1 MNGYMFTLHENK
13 NAGVQGGGVGVGSGA
28 TRNKE
33 IIAGASLGDTLG
45 VEDGVEL
52 GSALGMTLGS
62 VLGMALGSALGIK
75 DVVAEG
81 ASLGDKLGLEDG
93 AELGSELGM
102 ALGSELGCLEE
113 PLPLPLVFFVDPF
126 PDLLFALPLVF
137 FADPFP
143 DALPAWSIV
152 VVSEGDTEL
161 LLRLRCEML
170 TPKAAPTTTKARIV
184 RTSPRIFHLDDG
196 FVAWGTSSSPLS
208 QPVSL

>member
-1 MNGYMFTLHENK
+1 
-13 NAGVQGGGVGVGSGA
+13 
-28 TRNKE
+28 
-33 IIAGASLGDTLG
+33 
-45 VEDGVEL
+45 
-52 GSALGMTLGS
+52 

-81 ASLGDKLGLEDG
+81 ASLGDKLGLKDG
-93 AELGSELGM
+93 ADLGSELGM
-102 ALGSELGCLEE
+102 ALGLEDGPELGSELSMALGSKLGCLEE
-113 PLPLPLVFFVDPF
+113 PLPLPLVFFVDPFPDVPLPLPLVFFVDPF

-143 DALPAWSIV
+143 DALSAWSIV

-208 QPVSL
+208 QPVLL